1 MTPEPFRAVGVWY
14 EDFAATSDEEVQALR
29 RQAAETAGSPGP
41 VARWSGRG
49 RSGDWAPCHRRVL
62 SGLEFL
68 GIQLD
73 EDRNRAAARTRRPT
87 SAVTMPPCRR
97 GSFPPTRNGR
107 SLGKSSTCC
116 AGTQPDPTGRT
127 VADGDAV
134 EPEGGPVRSKTAAD
148 ICTTRP
154 LADRNAK
161 ITPGSD
167 REVSRMKAVAGVFVN
182 SELARLAME
191 ELRSIDIGEDH
202 TSLLTPGTSPKELET
217 VPTTEAE
224 QPGIGPT
231 LGAVVGGAA
240 GATGGMHIALGAAA
254 ATFIPGVGP
263 VVATGLI
270 AGALLG
276 IGAGAAIGKALD
288 DAATVGLSK
297 DELFVYEDA
306 LRQGRSVPVIL
317 ADSDLQ
323 ANAAQEILARAGA
336 ESVDAAH
343 ESWWVGLRDP
353 EEVRYTA
360 AGGDFSRDEAT
371 YRLGFEAALAQQT
384 RGRPYED
391 ALDFLRARY
400 PDVYGQDPFRHG
412 YEGGQAY
419 HRRLLEQFR
428 S

>member
-1 MTPEPFRAVGVWY
+1 
-14 EDFAATSDEEVQALR
+14 
-29 RQAAETAGSPGP
+29 
-41 VARWSGRG
+41 
-49 RSGDWAPCHRRVL
+49 
-62 SGLEFL
+62 
-68 GIQLD
+68 
-73 EDRNRAAARTRRPT
+73 
-87 SAVTMPPCRR
+87 
-97 GSFPPTRNGR
+97 
-107 SLGKSSTCC
+107 
-116 AGTQPDPTGRT
+116 
-127 VADGDAV
+127 
-134 EPEGGPVRSKTAAD
+134 
-148 ICTTRP
+148 
-154 LADRNAK
+154 
-161 ITPGSD
+161 
-167 REVSRMKAVAGVFVN
+167 MKAVAGVFMN

-191 ELRSIDIGEDH
+191 ELRSIGIGEDR

-288 DAATVGLSK
+288 DAATVGLPK

-306 LRQGRSVPVIL
+306 LRQGRSVLVIL

-371 YRLGFEAALAQQT
+371 YRLGFEAALAPQM

-400 PDVYGQDPFRHG
+400 PDVFGQDPFRHG

-419 HRRLLEQFR
+419 SRRLLEQFR